1 MHQRFAAPF
10 LIVATGL
17 AQIPDSARPLPGPE
31 PTLGVHGG
39 EPWAFGR
46 GCKTRFTATG
56 PEFHV
61 AAGPAAATTPTVR
74 LAWAAIGRGDDL
86 LPIGNGDRHVE
97 NARVEYRRPGGVEC
111 YDVVPGGIEQSF
123 RLDSLPRG
131 SGDLVVRQTVTTA
144 MQVEPFGDGLRF
156 STPGLVHCT
165 LGGVTAIDADGRRQA
180 GVIRHR
186 DGVIDYI
193 VPADFVATARLP
205 LLIDPLLGSATIV
218 ANASNAERK
227 ADLAFDATSGA
238 WLMVYEFVFSATDID
253 IYGRRLDGAGVAMGS
268 PLVLEGSGANDID
281 PQVANVNS
289 RDRFVV
295 VWNRQT
301 ASDSDV
307 QARSVDA
314 ATGTQGPVLIVATGT
329 DSQGRAD
336 IGGEATLVDQDA
348 ICVWDNQTQDTI
360 EAAQLVV
367 EANGALVVQDLTT
380 IAAGSVGSPR
390 ISKSGGTTGRFLI
403 NWMVEFSLGDY
414 DPYGMIVDRELNQ
427 LTGNVV
433 FDGAVNFTG
442 EVTNDGDGQNWAVAW
457 KVKEAG
463 ITHDVAA
470 RSMHLGAGGPVL
482 GSGIVPIETAAGVD
496 ERPTGVSWTG
506 GSVVVASE
514 SVFNGAGST
523 NVRSIDPISC
533 GDCEGSHRV
542 LFQLTDDFHLAVASR
557 RAAGA
562 DSDEALLVAEGRN
575 TSTNLRAR
583 QWRSDDGSTRIEAPA
598 CGARGGVISTNC
610 ARAGNAGFAVRC
622 QAASAN
628 SAAILVMSRQTALFG
643 CGTCRL
649 VPDPYAAFLHV
660 TTTDAAGD
668 AAFAV
673 AIPPNISTSG
683 IGFYLQWVVA
693 QPVTPGCYALGS
705 DLSAALRTIIQ

>member
-1 MHQRFAAPF
+1 MHRRFAAPLLF
-10 LIVATGL
+10 AAVAL
-17 AQIPDSARPLPGPE
+17 AQTPDSARAWAAPDPVIGRYD
-31 PTLGVHGG
+31 G
-39 EPWAFGR
+39 EPWAPGR
-46 GCKTRFTATG
+46 GCKTRFLPTG
-56 PEFHV
+56 PEFHL
-61 AAGPAAATTPTVR
+61 AAGPAAASTPTVR
-74 LAWAAIGRGDDL
+74 LQWTALGRGDAFV
-86 LPIGNGDRHVE
+86 PIGPGELRLE
-97 NARVEYRRPGGVEC
+97 AKRAEYRRAGTVER
-111 YDVVPGGIEQSF
+111 YDVVADGIAQSF
-123 RLDSLPRG
+123 LLTSVPAGD
-131 SGDLVVRQTVTTA
+131 GDLVLRSELTTA
-144 MQVEPFGDGLRF
+144 MLVEPAGAGLRLVA
-156 STPGLVHCT
+156 PGLAYCT
-165 LGGVTAIDADGRRQA
+165 LGGVTAIDAEGRRCT
-180 GVIRHR
+180 GTVRHR
-186 DGVIDYI
+186 DGVLDYV

-218 ANASNAERK
+218 ANASNAERD
-227 ADLAFDATSGA
+227 ADLAFDATA
-238 WLMVYEFVFSATDID
+238 AVWLMVYEYVFSATDID
-253 IYGRRLDGAGVAMGS
+253 IYARRLDVAGAPLGS

-281 PQVANVNS
+281 PQVANVNV

-314 ATGTQGPVLIVATGT
+314 ATGTAGPILAVATGT

-336 IGGEATLVDQDA
+336 IGGEATLADQDA

-360 EAAQLVV
+360 EAVQLVV

-380 IAAGSVGSPR
+380 VAAGSVLAPR

-414 DPYGMIVDRELNQ
+414 DPYGMVVDRELTL
-427 LTGNVV
+427 LTGNLV

-442 EVTNDGDGQNWAVAW
+442 EVANDGDGQNWVVAW

-463 ITHDVAA
+463 STHDVVV
-470 RSMHLGAGGPVL
+470 RSLHLGTGGPVL
-482 GSGIVPIETAAGVD
+482 GSGILPIEATAGVD

-506 GSVVVASE
+506 GSVLVASE
-514 SVFNGAGST
+514 FVSGGAGST

-542 LFQLTDDFHLAVASR
+542 LFQLTDDFNLAVASR
-557 RAAGA
+557 QAAGA

-649 VPDPYAAFLHV
+649 VPDPYAAFLHF